1 MRSVRRC
8 DARWLTSSKL
18 NGLAA
23 LGISA
28 LPESRAKTVWYDANG
43 HCLPT

>member
-1 MRSVRRC
+1 VIGAIVTPRV
-8 DARWLTSSKL
+8 TSSVTTSGL

-28 LPESRAKTVWYDANG
+28 LP
-43 HCLPT
+43 